1 MTQTMRRVI
10 ERLSRLPEAE
20 QERVA
25 ARILEQLEA
34 EEEPQEEDAPFVSA
48 YDRIKHLV
56 GSLEGPGDMST
67 NPDYLDDLGA
77 SSMQ

>member
-25 ARILEQLEA
+25 VRILEQLEA

-67 NPDYLDDLGA
+67 NSDYLDDLGA

>member
-1 MTQTMRRVI
+1 MTRTMQRVI

-25 ARILEQLEA
+25 ARILKQLEA
-34 EEEPQEEDAPFVSA
+34 EEEEQQEEDAPFVSA

-67 NPDYLDDLGA
+67 NPEYLDDLGT
-77 SSMQ
+77 SSM